1 MISGFLFCLLV
12 LATFYPLESKNEHS
26 TEAATGSSQSSSLTL
41 DVTSSVAS
49 VDLTVNSSTGT
60 FASSDTNAAFS
71 VTTNNFTGYT
81 LSISADEDT
90 GLLSDDEANT
100 LSSIPAAISEE
111 TFSASTNTSYNGM
124 WGYRPSKYNSVAN
137 TNYLPAP
144 TTTASTLDV
153 TSAANKTA
161 NNYTIAL
168 GARADFTK
176 PASAY
181 TNTFIITAVSNPINY
196 VIKYNSN
203 TSDTVTDMPAAQSSS
218 TSATS
223 IILSNNTPTREHYTF
238 NGWCSVEPTT
248 TNGDDVCNGGTVY
261 LSGAVYGIDKTT
273 LNDTTLYAM
282 WNIDKF
288 TITLQGS
295 NATVSGTGTYNY
307 GDVVEFTAT
316 ANTSTNACIAYTT
329 PTWAITSG
337 AGTIGETTTSGNS
350 STIKFTVGDGN
361 ATITA
366 TAPSTNVAQTI
377 TLSRSNASSI
387 SIAGTAY
394 TASSVK
400 LTCGTYNITGA
411 FASGYKFSSWAITG
425 TNNSVAS
432 TSTLATTLTVGGAG
446 TLTLTGKASV
456 LTPVTATYMQDV
468 NSCPSTMTTGTVY
481 TLTDSRDNEQYKV
494 ARLADGKCWMMENLR
509 LGSTGTM
516 TLTPA
521 NTNITSNYTLPA
533 SGTANF
539 TDDANGYTKA
549 AINIDSRNKVDAN
562 GSKYGT
568 YYNYCAASAGTY
580 CYASGS
586 GTGNATSDIC
596 PKGWRLPTGGASG
609 EFGQL
614 MVAYNISSNAAGSTT
629 LQQTLKFPLAGY
641 FYNGSANA
649 QASSGPYWSSTY
661 SSGTAMYYLG
671 SNASTVNP
679 QLSNDRYGGF
689 LVRCVMNKYMQD
701 VTAADVAAMAEGETA
716 IMVDRRDD
724 NAYTVAKINGNLWM
738 TQNLDLPG
746 GTTLT
751 SADSNVT
758 SNYTLPASST
768 SGFSDG
774 NTAYIYNSNST
785 TCGNGSPCYSYYSY
799 VAATAGTNPSSGD
812 ATSDICP
819 KGWRLPTEAE
829 MRTMARSYTTDAT
842 MIASPFLGVYAGLYD
857 NSSFDK
863 GGSYGYYWSSSIASS
878 STNASYGLYFY
889 SSRSGVSNLHKKY
902 GFSVRCVAK
911 S

>member
-1 MISGFLFCLLV
+1 MKNIKTILRQTSKV
-12 LATFYPLESKNEHS
+12 LAAL
-26 TEAATGSSQSSSLTL
+26 AAVMMLPVMATTL
-41 DVTSSVAS
+41 GGNSAKAEDAIMGHE
-49 VDLTVNSSTGT
+49 VD
-60 FASSDTNAAFS
+60 FS
-71 VTTNNFTGYT
+71 VT
-81 LSISADEDT
+81 LSPS
-90 GLLSDDEANT
+90 LQVV
-100 LSSIPAAISEE
+100 IPAETISLDLVPKVGESVFASEE
-111 TFSASTNTSYNGM
+111 
-124 WGYRPSKYNSVAN
+124 
-137 TNYLPAP
+137 L
-144 TTTASTLDV
+144 
-153 TSAANKTA
+153 
-161 NNYTIAL
+161 
-168 GARADFTK
+168 
-176 PASAY
+176 
-181 TNTFIITAVSNPINY
+181 
-196 VIKYNSN
+196 
-203 TSDTVTDMPAAQSSS
+203 
-218 TSATS
+218 
-223 IILSNNTPTREHYTF
+223 
-238 NGWCSVEPTT
+238 
-248 TNGDDVCNGGTVY
+248 
-261 LSGAVYGIDKTT
+261 
-273 LNDTTLYAM
+273 
-282 WNIDKF
+282 
-288 TITLQGS
+288 
-295 NATVSGTGTYNY
+295 
-307 GDVVEFTAT
+307 
-316 ANTSTNACIAYTT
+316 
-329 PTWAITSG
+329 
-337 AGTIGETTTSGNS
+337 
-350 STIKFTVGDGN
+350 
-361 ATITA
+361 
-366 TAPSTNVAQTI
+366 
-377 TLSRSNASSI
+377 SI
-387 SIAGTAY
+387 SIATNNPTGYQLTLY
-394 TASSVK
+394 TEENATDLTRTEADNYGNFPTIATLDK
-400 LTCGTYNITGA
+400 LEGGYTDDTFTVNRW
-411 FASGYKFSSWAITG
+411 GYKQDEANYNAFESGVELSSTTG
-425 TNNSVAS
+425 PTNIE
-432 TSTLATTLTVGGAG
+432 TTTLTFGAKVDMQQQAG
-446 TLTLTGKASV
+446 TYALALNFVAVSNVVPGVYTINFEGNGADGGSTASQQIEAGQSANLNMNGFTRTDYNFIGWNTEPDGNGTSYSDGALYTAALTADNT
-456 LTPVTATYMQDV
+456 TVTLYAQWEIATVYMQNIV
-468 NSCPSTMTTGTVY
+468 ASQCTSTPLTVV
-481 TLTDSRDNEQYKV
+481 DNRDNNEYVIQK
-494 ARLADGKCWMMENLR
+494 LDDGKCWMMENLR

-539 TDDANGYTKA
+539 DSTNGYTNA
-549 AINIDSRNKVDAN
+549 AINIASRDVTDAN